1 MDQAAGKKQAL
12 TSFIISIVN
21 LLWFPIWYFIGDHL
35 PSDMSTIPGIFCAI
49 TPILAIVLGI
59 IGIVFSKKA
68 RNNYCS
74 NAFRILGF
82 IISLIMLIVGAI
94 ALTIMFFTFVIAGAV
109 LSEFLGAMF
118 G

>member
-1 MDQAAGKKQAL
+1 MLAGRKVQEL
-12 TSFIISIVN
+12 PVDNHEREIV
-21 LLWFPIWYFIGDHL
+21 
-35 PSDMSTIPGIFCAI
+35 TIPNN
-49 TPILAIVLGI
+49 LGI

-109 LSEFLGAMF
+109 LSEFIGALF